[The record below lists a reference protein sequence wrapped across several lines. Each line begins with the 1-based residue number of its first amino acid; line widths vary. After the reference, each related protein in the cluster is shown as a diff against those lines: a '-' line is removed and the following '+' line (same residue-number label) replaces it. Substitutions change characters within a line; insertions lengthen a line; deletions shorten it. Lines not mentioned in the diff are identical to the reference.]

1 MRGALETGLS
11 IGVAALLLA
20 ACARQ
25 DPQAPADAPA
35 RASPPASSEPA
46 GERTSLS
53 ATEPPAES
61 GLSIKR
67 GVMMLAQD
75 RTTFR
80 PCDEHVELWVLDQTE
95 GVLART
101 FAGEAPNAPTMLYV
115 EAYGERAPLDDA
127 IPQAS
132 AYGGLFVL
140 EEALYAGLRD
150 QVKGCAAP
158 APAYIVAARGTEPF
172 WAAEVHEDQII
183 WRQPQDPKEILLSAP
198 HTQDAEGA
206 VQYRASG
213 AGHEVDVLIDA
224 RPCSDAMSGE
234 FFAYSARALLDG
246 KEFNGCARVGR

>member
-1 MRGALETGLS
+1 MRGSLEVWLS
-11 IGVAALLLA
+11 VGAAALMCV

-25 DPQAPADAPA
+25 EPPTPAAADATSSA
-35 RASPPASSEPA
+35 QAGEPASDSP
-46 GERTSLS
+46 
-53 ATEPPAES
+53 TELPAES

-80 PCDEHVELWVLDQTE
+80 PCGEQVELWVLDQTD

-101 FAGEAPNAPTMLYV
+101 FAGDASNAPTMLYV
-115 EAYGERAPLDDA
+115 EAYGERAPVDEG

-132 AYGGLFVL
+132 AYAGLFVL
-140 EEALYAGLRD
+140 EEALYAGPKD
-150 QVKGCAAP
+150 QMQGCAAP
-158 APAYIVAARGTEPF
+158 EPAYIVAARGTEPF
-172 WAAEVHEDQII
+172 WAVEVHEDQIV
-183 WRQPQDPKEILLSAP
+183 WRQPQDPKEISLSDP

-206 VQYRASG
+206 VQYRASSS
-213 AGHEVDVLIDA
+213 GHEVEVLIDA
-224 RPCSDAMSGE
+224 QPCSDAMSGE

>member
-1 MRGALETGLS
+1 MRSSLEAWLGIGA
-11 IGVAALLLA
+11 AALLCA

-25 DPQAPADAPA
+25 APPTAAADDA
-35 RASPPASSEPA
+35 ASPPESSAPA
-46 GERTSLS
+46 GEPVAAST
-53 ATEPPAES
+53 APPAES

-80 PCDEHVELWVLDQTE
+80 PCDEQVELWVLDQTD

-101 FAGEAPNAPTMLYV
+101 FAGDASNAPTMLYV
-115 EAYGERAPLDDA
+115 EAYGERAPVDEE
-127 IPQAS
+127 IPQAH

-140 EEALYAGLRD
+140 EEALYAGVSD

-172 WAAEVHEDQII
+172 WAVEVDDDRIV
-183 WRQPQDPKEILLSAP
+183 WRQPQEPKEILLGGP

-206 VQYRASG
+206 VQYRASA
-213 AGHEVDVLIDA
+213 AGHEVEVLIDA

-234 FFAYSARALLDG
+234 FFAYSARAMLDG
-246 KEFNGCARVGR
+246 KEFHGCARVGR

>member
-1 MRGALETGLS
+1 MRGSLEAWLC
-11 IGVAALLLA
+11 IGVVALTFA

-25 DPQAPADAPA
+25 EPPAAAADA
-35 RASPPASSEPA
+35 ASPPAYSAPA
-46 GERTSLS
+46 GEPASES
-53 ATEPPAES
+53 PKEPPAES

-80 PCDEHVELWVLDQTE
+80 PCDEQVELWVLDQTD

-101 FAGEAPNAPTMLYV
+101 FAGDASNAPTMLYV
-115 EAYGERAPLDDA
+115 EAYGERAPVDDG
-127 IPQAS
+127 IPQAR
-132 AYGGLFVL
+132 AYAGLFVL
-140 EEALYAGLRD
+140 EEALYAGVSD

-158 APAYIVAARGTEPF
+158 APTYIVAARGTEPF
-172 WAAEVHEDQII
+172 WAVEVHDDQIV
-183 WRQPQDPKEILLSAP
+183 WRQPQDPKEILMTGP

-213 AGHEVDVLIDA
+213 AGHEVEVLIDA